1 MLSLFSFGCSV
12 IIKFVVE
19 IKCMDD
25 LCVAFHEAGHVS
37 VYELFGWE
45 YKYVEIDEKGD
56 GKVSGGYE
64 GTNAML
70 DELIL
75 AFICFSGGIAE
86 ALFLSS
92 NRGYEAVDLSKFLK
106 YFGEPDSPDSMD
118 LLYAHLKREGGGA
131 DVSKYQKIG
140 LHESYRNPL
149 LKFTGEIII
158 DNWSVVSI
166 IANYLAER
174 KRLTAKEVKKLL
186 SDSRLRELGVLKL
199 KYIKELKE
207 LRKKYISERV
217 RCRFPKV
224 LNDRFP
230 L

>member
-12 IIKFVVE
+12 IIKCVVE

-25 LCVAFHEAGHVS
+25 LCVAFHEAGHVFAH
-37 VYELFGWE
+37 ELFGCE
-45 YKYVEIDEKGD
+45 YKCVTIEEKGK
-56 GKVSGGYE
+56 GKVSDGYE
-64 GTNAML
+64 GTDAML
-70 DELIL
+70 DKLIL
-75 AFICFSGGIAE
+75 ACICFSGGIAE
-86 ALFLSS
+86 KQQYWFSLERKDFLISLDKPDF
-92 NRGYEAVDLSKFLK
+92 VDDFYGFLK
-106 YFGEPDSPDSMD
+106 YDGAGE
-118 LLYAHLKREGGGA
+118 
-131 DVSKYQKIG
+131 DVCKYQKIG

-149 LKFTGEIII
+149 LKFTGKIIAH
-158 DNWSVVSI
+158 NWNVVSI